1 MTTLTNVNQKNAV
14 TVCDVLKPSTPS
26 PEFLYEKGVSLEY
39 AHNVNEQWFVLR
51 VSYGK
56 ELIAYKYLKSEGF
69 TVFLPFVERVK
80 IDKEGKKHRY
90 KKSLLPNLLFVQS
103 SYEKITALLKHT
115 VSLSFLHFYYDRTRK
130 NEQGKNPPL
139 IIANDKMENFISI
152 ISVQNEHVKVSKL
165 ELCHFKSN
173 DKVRVVH
180 GSFSGVEGRV
190 SRLSGQQRVVV
201 EVEGLCAIATAYIP
215 TAFLKKINK

>member
-51 VSYGK
+51 ASYGK

-103 SYEKITALLKHT
+103 SYEKITALL
-115 VSLSFLHFYYDRTRK
+115 V
-130 NEQGKNPPL
+130 G
-139 IIANDKMENFISI
+139 
-152 ISVQNEHVKVSKL
+152 
-165 ELCHFKSN
+165 
-173 DKVRVVH
+173 
-180 GSFSGVEGRV
+180 G
-190 SRLSGQQRVVV
+190 
-201 EVEGLCAIATAYIP
+201 
-215 TAFLKKINK
+215 INLMHI